1 MNGFA
6 VIEDFFTEQ
15 EADELRAAG
24 LELCENAPEKDR
36 KIFGKHLDEHTNYF
50 LESSNKIHFFYEK
63 GALDDSGNL
72 LVSKDVSLNK
82 VLCSQI
88 HK

>member
-6 VIEDFFTEQ
+6 VIEDFFTEE
-15 EADELRAAG
+15 EANELRKAG

-36 KIFGKHLDEHTNYF
+36 KIFGKHMNERYF

-63 GALDDSGNL
+63 GALDDNGNL

-82 VLCSQI
+82 VLCIQN